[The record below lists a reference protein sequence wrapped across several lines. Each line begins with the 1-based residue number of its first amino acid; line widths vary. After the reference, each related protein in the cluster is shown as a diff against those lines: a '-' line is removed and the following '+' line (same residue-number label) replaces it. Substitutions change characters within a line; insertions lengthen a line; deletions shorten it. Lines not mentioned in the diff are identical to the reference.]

1 MSDAGLATAIQ
12 IWTACY
18 RSTLLDLRGVV
29 RRFAQSSIS
38 VYYFPLLGGSAA
50 GLIVLVLIVVESQQ
64 VVGHSSGLIAH
75 RILT

>member
-1 MSDAGLATAIQ
+1 LATLIQ

-38 VYYFPLLGGSAA
+38 VDYFPFLGGSAV
-50 GLIVLVLIVVESQQ
+50 GLTGLVLIVVEM
-64 VVGHSSGLIAH
+64 
-75 RILT
+75 